1 MSRWWCGLPGAEPG
15 ARIEMLPDRSPVH
28 GSSVHAGAADG
39 NGARESEW
47 GKEGL
52 SLMHAAIMV
61 GASVLAI
68 LCAATVSSPCALAQS
83 QAAKPDT
90 SASAAGPV
98 TITSRPLGGFEKLD
112 QGRTNFGRLQWLGG
126 LVLSS
131 SDPRFGGWSGL
142 AIDADGR
149 RLVAVSDAG
158 TWMTAELVYQKGRPA
173 GLERARIGPLKA
185 KDGGP
190 LKRDRDRDAEAIVL
204 SSGSLAKGRVMI
216 AFEQNHRIGV
226 FDITSEGL
234 HAPSGYL
241 AVPAEAK
248 RMRPLRGF
256 EVLTELRS
264 GAYKGALLAIA
275 ERFPD
280 AKGRHSGW
288 IIKRGAAHR
297 FALTDID
304 GYEPTDAVALANGD
318 VIVLERRFRWLE
330 GVKMRLRRIASG
342 ELKPG
347 AVIAGE
353 VLLDADMSQ
362 EIDNMEA
369 MAAHPDASG
378 ATVLTIMSDDNFNGF
393 LQRTLLLQFRL
404 ADHRSAQ
411 Q

>member
-1 MSRWWCGLPGAEPG
+1 MMNENSAAYFSAGCRGGPLVLDHT
-15 ARIEMLPDRSPVH
+15 RIIWL
-28 GSSVHAGAADG
+28 
-39 NGARESEW
+39 
-47 GKEGL
+47 
-52 SLMHAAIMV
+52 
-61 GASVLAI
+61 ASVVIAS
-68 LCAATVSSPCALAQS
+68 TVMVTVPRVEAQS
-83 QAAKPDT
+83 PASKPDT
-90 SASAAGPV
+90 SASVAGPIA
-98 TITSRPLGGFEKLD
+98 ITAQPLGGFEKLD
-112 QGRTNFGRLQWLGG
+112 QGRAVFGRLEWLGG

-142 AIDADGR
+142 AMDADGK

-158 TWMTAELVYQKGRPA
+158 TWLTADVAYTKGRPA

-185 KDGGP
+185 RDGGP

-234 HAPSGYL
+234 RAPSSYL
-241 AVPAEAK
+241 PVPAEAK

-256 EVLTELRS
+256 EALTELRS

-275 ERFPD
+275 ENFPD
-280 AKGRHSGW
+280 ARGHHSGW
-288 IIKRGAAHR
+288 IMARGVAHR
-297 FALTDID
+297 FALTDIG

-330 GVKMRLRRIASG
+330 GVKMRLRRIDGG
-342 ELKPG
+342 EFKPG
-347 AVIAGE
+347 AVIEGE

-369 MAAHPDASG
+369 VAAHTDASG
-378 ATVLTIMSDDNFNGF
+378 ATVLTLMSDDNFNGF

-404 ADHRSAQ
+404 SDNRSARK
-411 Q
+411 